1 MKQHTLQLIVI
12 LSLSV
17 SLVLTEDSN
26 QVSSDLSVDK
36 RDAILRDCNPTSSG
50 SRCIIGCPREN
61 RIPGN
66 CPVGKCCRQPPN
78 SNACTKYQGTCIDP
92 ADCKDPGYA
101 LPWRCPGGNFN
112 VCCIAVG
119 AIACGNGGR
128 CIVDCPRHNR
138 VIPGECPRKT
148 GKCCKPPTDD
158 VACNKEFGNCVQ
170 RAQCAPPPKYYL
182 PWRCRGDEDRVCCH
196 DPRFVLIIK
205 WLDCLWRKIEATFYC
220 LSNVR
225 VRVSC
230 ILYFYSNDTEV
241 SRETIELQPGQPFIT
256 KNFTVPSCY
265 EDYLLVWTV
274 HSDPEHTGYV
284 VLYRCANA
292 WGKKDPHMV
301 TFSGHKYS
309 YQGYCSYTL
318 VKDCRSNSPAFDITA
333 DFRGKYNPME
343 PPTRMVA
350 VSTTVNGYDTYTFRD
365 DHSVLHNGQLVL
377 ERELTIAGGMGH
389 ITVEDDSV
397 ALTLGKDGV
406 SLEWISK
413 EHEASVTIGN
423 DDLAGKLCGMLG
435 DGSPVN
441 DLVKSDG
448 TPTSN
453 VTEFAK
459 SWEIP
464 GSCP

>member
-1 MKQHTLQLIVI
+1 MKQHTVQLIVI

-17 SLVLTEDSN
+17 NLVLTKNIN
-26 QVSSDLSVDK
+26 QVSSDLSVEK
-36 RDAILRDCNPTSSG
+36 RDAILVDCNPDSPG
-50 SRCIIGCPREN
+50 SRCILGCPREN
-61 RIPGN
+61 KIPGY

-78 SNACTKYQGTCIDP
+78 DLACTKYGGDCIDP
-92 ADCKDPGYA
+92 ANCQSPGYT
-101 LPWRCPGGNFN
+101 LPWRCAGGNDR
-112 VCCIAVG
+112 VCCITPE
-119 AIACGNGGR
+119 IECGDGGH
-128 CIVDCPRHNR
+128 CIVDCPRLNR
-138 VIPGECPRKT
+138 IEGTCPRNS
-148 GKCCKPPTDD
+148 GKCCKPPTSD
-158 VACNKEFGNCVQ
+158 VACYKEFGECVD
-170 RAQCAPPPKYYL
+170 RSDCAPPPKYSL
-182 PWRCRGDEDRVCCH
+182 PWRCAGDEDRVCCH
-196 DPRFVLIIK
+196 DPRFVLVIY
-205 WLDCLWRKIEATFYC
+205 WVDCLWRKIEATFYC
-220 LSNVR
+220 LSDVPVR
-225 VRVSC
+225 ITCV
-230 ILYFYSNDTEV
+230 LYFYSNGTEV
-241 SRETIELQPGQPFIT
+241 GRETVLLPAGQPYIT

-265 EDYLLVWTV
+265 EDYLLEWIV

-284 VLYRCANA
+284 VLYRCSNA

-350 VSTTVNGYDTYTFRD
+350 VSTTLNGYDTYTFRD

-377 ERELTIAGGMGH
+377 ERELSIAGGLGR
-389 ITVEDDSV
+389 IKVEDDSV
-397 ALTLGKDGV
+397 ALSLGKDGV

-435 DGSPVN
+435 DGSRFN

-448 TPTSN
+448 TRTTN